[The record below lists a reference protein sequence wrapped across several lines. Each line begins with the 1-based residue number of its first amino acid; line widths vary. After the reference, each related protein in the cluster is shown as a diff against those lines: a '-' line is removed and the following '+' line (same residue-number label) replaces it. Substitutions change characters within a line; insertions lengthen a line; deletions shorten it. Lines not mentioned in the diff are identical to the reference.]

1 MIELRHITKSYDGL
15 PVLTDISIT
24 FRDGGCYCLM
34 SPSGSGKTTL
44 MRIMMGLE
52 TPDKGTVAITPGG
65 KTAAISA
72 VFQEDRLCE
81 SFSPM
86 DNVMMCVGRSLKA
99 SRVRWEM
106 GKLLPEECLNRP
118 VSTLSGGMKR
128 RVAVLRALLTP
139 SDILIMDEPFTGM
152 DEELK
157 RSVIAYIREKQ
168 DGRILILSTHQ
179 EEDVAL
185 IGGELV
191 RICSSSPDP
200 SQIPESFV

>member
-1 MIELRHITKSYDGL
+1 M
-15 PVLTDISIT
+15 
-24 FRDGGCYCLM
+24 
-34 SPSGSGKTTL
+34 
-44 MRIMMGLE
+44 
-52 TPDKGTVAITPGG
+52 AITPGG

>member
-1 MIELRHITKSYDGL
+1 MKIELKHIAKSFNGL
-15 PVLTDISIT
+15 PVLRDINLT

-34 SPSGSGKTTL
+34 GPSGSGKTTL
-44 MRIMMGLE
+44 LRILMGLE
-52 TPDKGTVAITPGG
+52 QPDEGTLEVDIEP
-65 KTAAISA
+65 AAVSA

-81 SFSPM
+81 SFSPVE
-86 DNVMMCVGRSLKA
+86 NVTMCTGRSMKA

-106 GKLLPEECLNRP
+106 AKLLPEECLSRP

-139 SDILIMDEPFTGM
+139 SHVLLMDEPFTGM
-152 DEELK
+152 DEDLK

-168 DGRILILSTHQ
+168 NGRILILSTHQ
-179 EEDVAL
+179 EEDVEL

-191 RICSSSPDP
+191 RLA
-200 SQIPESFV
+200 

>member
-15 PVLTDISIT
+15 PVLTDISMT

-52 TPDKGTVAITPGG
+52 TPDEGTVAITPGR
-65 KTAAISA
+65 KAAAISA

-99 SRVRWEM
+99 SRVRQEM

-200 SQIPESFV
+200 SQIRKSFA